1 MQPLLDAVVDLAA
14 LVSPAKI
21 RTLASAL
28 RGLAAPSAAPN
39 AKALADTPAARA
51 AVTRVL
57 AAWRQER
64 ASGDELAG
72 MLLGA
77 SEARLRVERELS
89 VELVWTG
96 PTTRFVPTRR
106 TEQVLLDLIASAT
119 TELFLVSFVAYEV
132 RSVVMAMKQ
141 AANRGVRLRVLLEA
155 STSHGGTLNYDPAAT
170 MRASVPA
177 AELFEWR
184 KKPEPFVDGKVHAKV
199 AVVDCERAF
208 ITSANLTG
216 HALEK
221 NMEAGVLINGG
232 PTPKVLA
239 DHLQAL
245 IDVGVLGS
253 TWTRTRLGSG

>member
-1 MQPLLDAVVDLAA
+1 MQTLLDAVVDLVA
-14 LVSPAKI
+14 LVSPAKV
-21 RTLASAL
+21 RTVASAL
-28 RGLAAPSAAPN
+28 RGLSSPAAAPAAN
-39 AKALADTPAARA
+39 TLAETPAARA
-51 AVTRVL
+51 AVARVV
-57 AAWRQER
+57 AAWAQWQANGNEV
-64 ASGDELAG
+64 AG

-119 TELFLVSFVAYEV
+119 TDMFLVSFVAYDV
-132 RSVVMAMKQ
+132 RSVVTAMNE
-141 AANRGVRLRVLLEA
+141 AASRGVRLRVLLEA
-155 STSHGGTLNYDPAAT
+155 STSHGGSLNVDPAAT

-177 AELFEWR
+177 AELFTWR
-184 KKPEPFVDGKVHAKV
+184 DRPEPFVDGKVHAKV
-199 AVVDCERAF
+199 AVVDGARAF

-232 PTPKVLA
+232 PVPKTLS

-245 IDVGVLGS
+245 IDVGVVA
-253 TWTRTRLGSG
+253 RA

>member
-1 MQPLLDAVVDLAA
+1 MQALLDAVVDLVA
-14 LVSPAKI
+14 LVSPAKV
-21 RTLASAL
+21 RTVASAL
-28 RGLAAPSAAPN
+28 RSFANPSAAPN
-39 AKALADTPAARA
+39 STTLADTPAARA
-51 AVTRVL
+51 AVGRVV
-57 AAWRQER
+57 AAWAQVQ
-64 ASGDELAG
+64 ASGDEVAG

-119 TELFLVSFVAYEV
+119 KDVFLVSFVAYDV
-132 RSVVMAMKQ
+132 PRVVTALNE
-141 AANRGVRLRVLLEA
+141 AAARGVRLRVLLEA
-155 STSHGGTLNYDPAAT
+155 SASHGGTLRYDPATT
-170 MRASVPA
+170 MRARVPA
-177 AELFEWR
+177 AELFAWEER
-184 KKPEPFVDGKVHAKV
+184 PEPFVDGKVHAKV
-199 AVVDCERAF
+199 AVVDDARAF

-232 PTPKVLA
+232 PLPKRLS

-245 IDVGVLGS
+245 VD
-253 TWTRTRLGSG
+253 TRNIRRA